1 MEGEEERS
9 EDQKSF
15 SKASIS
21 KRMAIV
27 VAGVMVNILF
37 AIIVYFILMTTI
49 KPIEDTFQNRIENS
63 LHLTGEFV
71 MSAGESI
78 KQLVTGKIGVDQ
90 MTGPVGISE
99 AVSKTKGIK
108 EYIYMMS
115 VISISLGVT
124 NLLPI
129 PALDGG
135 KLLLLIIE
143 LIRKKPLKEQTEI
156 NIQLAGF
163 SLLIALSIYV
173 TYNDILKIF

>member
-27 VAGVMVNILF
+27 VAGAMVNILF

-49 KPIEDTFQNRIENS
+49 KPIEDTVQNRIENS

-78 KQLVTGKIGVDQ
+78 KQLVT
-90 MTGPVGISE
+90 
-99 AVSKTKGIK
+99 
-108 EYIYMMS
+108 
-115 VISISLGVT
+115 
-124 NLLPI
+124 
-129 PALDGG
+129 
-135 KLLLLIIE
+135 
-143 LIRKKPLKEQTEI
+143 
-156 NIQLAGF
+156 
-163 SLLIALSIYV
+163 
-173 TYNDILKIF
+173 

>member
-1 MEGEEERS
+1 
-9 EDQKSF
+9 
-15 SKASIS
+15 
-21 KRMAIV
+21 
-27 VAGVMVNILF
+27 
-37 AIIVYFILMTTI
+37 
-49 KPIEDTFQNRIENS
+49 
-63 LHLTGEFV
+63 
-71 MSAGESI
+71 MSAGDSI

-99 AVSKTKGIK
+99 AVSKTQGIK
-108 EYIYMMS
+108 EYIYMLS

-143 LIRKKPLKEQTEI
+143 LIRRKPLKEQTEI

-173 TYNDILKIF
+173 TYNDIFRIF

>member
-9 EDQKSF
+9 EDKNSF
-15 SKASIS
+15 SKASIP

-27 VAGVMVNILF
+27 VAGAAVNILF

-71 MSAGESI
+71 MSAGDSI

-99 AVSKTKGIK
+99 AVSKTQGIK
-108 EYIYMMS
+108 EYIYMLS

-143 LIRKKPLKEQTEI
+143 LIRRKPLKEQTEI

-173 TYNDILKIF
+173 TYNDIFRIF